1 MARPRG
7 GGPTIPTPLSLQV
20 AADRATAVDSE
31 PSERTV
37 DTEQSSRS
45 DDRQQ
50 VYEWIADRAK
60 FDDAVARDASIY
72 NSLLL
77 GRLGRLN
84 VELLV
89 NLVCHIN
96 AM

>member
-1 MARPRG
+1 MSRQREQS
-7 GGPTIPTPLSLQV
+7 TQSSR
-20 AADRATAVDSE
+20 AD
-31 PSERTV
+31 RTV
-37 DTEQSSRS
+37 DSK
-45 DDRQQ
+45 
-50 VYEWIADRAK
+50 YEWIADRAK

-89 NLVCHIN
+89 NLVYHIN
-96 AM
+96 AVFYMLPFM